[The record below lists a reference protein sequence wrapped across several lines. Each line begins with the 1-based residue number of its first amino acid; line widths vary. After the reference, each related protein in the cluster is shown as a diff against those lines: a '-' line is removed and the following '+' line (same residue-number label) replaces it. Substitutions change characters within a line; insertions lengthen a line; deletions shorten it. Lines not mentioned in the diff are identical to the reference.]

1 MCHSE
6 KGEIIPKCIA
16 ESSKVN
22 IVNKEIVFVS
32 RHFVKGLNTTHSK
45 YVQFYICNIYNRRR
59 FTSDRIFGGLLTAG
73 NTLEFF
79 LSAASS
85 CYIE

>member
-45 YVQFYICNIYNRRR
+45 YVQFYIS
-59 FTSDRIFGGLLTAG
+59 FTSVIYITEDVSPVTAFLGG
-73 NTLEFF
+73 
-79 LSAASS
+79 S
-85 CYIE
+85 